1 MISYDDIKRIDFF
14 KDFTDDELKAVQEI
28 CNEENYSAGAIIFNE
43 DDPALHLYVLKTGKV
58 STEIKI
64 ASGKYLSV
72 LTLSNFA
79 EPLGWSALV
88 EPFRF
93 TATARCVEDST
104 IFSIDA
110 MKLMDLIKKD
120 YRMGFLVMRRIAR
133 LISERIR
140 DTRLQLIHTFYG

>member
-14 KDFTDDELKAVQEI
+14 KDFTEDELKAVQEI
-28 CNEENYSAGAIIFNE
+28 CNEESYRAGAIIFNE